1 MASQPV
7 RGALIAHE
15 QVRSAAAR
23 AARYLSPTPLVPLD
37 GGRWLK
43 LDCLQPAG
51 SFKVRGYFA
60 AALALPEER
69 RRGGLLTV
77 SAGNAAAGCA
87 YVAHRLGVPCRV
99 VMVEGAPSPK
109 VEAVHRWGAEPIF
122 LPRDRLFAWMR
133 DRGWERE
140 PEHFIH
146 PHTDQVL
153 AAGHG
158 GIGLELLDQLP
169 EIRRVL
175 VPVGGGGLVTGVAAA
190 LPARPRAGI
199 EVVGVVAGGYPLWPR
214 AMEAGGEVHLT
225 PRTIADGTAAP
236 YNPVMHERLRTAV
249 DRWLIVSEARLRGA
263 IGELALRAG
272 VVAEGAGALAYA
284 ALEQLDDDRPSVA
297 LVSGGNIE
305 PALLAEVLDERS
317 RPGE

>member
-1 MASQPV
+1 V
-7 RGALIAHE
+7 
-15 QVRSAAAR
+15 
-23 AARYLSPTPLVPLD
+23 D
-37 GGRWLK
+37 GRRWLK
-43 LDCLQPAG
+43 LDCLQPTG

-60 AALALPEER
+60 AALALPEDV

-87 YVAHRLGVPCRV
+87 YVARRLGVPCRV
-99 VMVEGAPSPK
+99 VMVEGAPTPK

-133 DRGWERE
+133 ERGWERE
-140 PEHFIH
+140 PGHFIH
-146 PHTDQVL
+146 PHTDEEL

-158 GIGLELLDQLP
+158 GIGLELLGQLP
-169 EIRRVL
+169 EVRRVL

-190 LPARPRAGI
+190 LPARRQAGI
-199 EVVGVVAGGYPLWPR
+199 EVVGVVPGGYPLWPR
-214 AMEAGGEVHLT
+214 AMEAGGEVQVT

-236 YNPVMHERLRTAV
+236 YNPLMHERLRGAV
-249 DRWLIVSEARLRGA
+249 DRWLVVGEERLRHA
-263 IGELALRAG
+263 IPELALHFK

-284 ALEQLDDDRPSVA
+284 ALEQVADDVPTVA

-305 PALLAEVLDERS
+305 PALLAELLAERD
-317 RPGE
+317 RQTELR